1 MTRDINKGIE
11 HIEYNFLNLP
21 KTIEFE
27 NGDYII
33 YYYDASGIKLRKEI
47 YHNNELITNI
57 DYICNTVYKN
67 NKLDFIIT
75 EEGRIKKLENNTLRN
90 EYYIKD
96 IPIAIGIGNVRVCF
110 TDTYDDVHNR
120 KVKLLQTN
128 AFYPFGMTMTLGN
141 NDNKYKYNGK
151 ELQDEFGLEWY
162 DYGARFYDAQLGRWH
177 VIDPLAEK
185 YFEWSSYTYY
195 LQ

>member
-1 MTRDINKGIE
+1 MQSCGSSGDQLNYYYKGNKLIGVNDDAEDNHIISNFSDNGHKFVPDDNPETQEYFYDDNGNMTRDINKGIE

-67 NKLDFIIT
+67 NKLDFILT
-75 EEGRIKKLENNTLRN
+75 EEGRIKKLENNSFR
-90 EYYIKD
+90 
-96 IPIAIGIGNVRVCF
+96 
-110 TDTYDDVHNR
+110 
-120 KVKLLQTN
+120 
-128 AFYPFGMTMTLGN
+128 
-141 NDNKYKYNGK
+141 
-151 ELQDEFGLEWY
+151 
-162 DYGARFYDAQLGRWH
+162 
-177 VIDPLAEK
+177 
-185 YFEWSSYTYY
+185 
-195 LQ
+195 